1 VGVIFF
7 VRGTGA
13 VVVVVVVVVGGGLY
27 LVALLVV
34 GVGVGRAHVNTSARA
49 KAEVGGLGGECICYS
64 LHHVCDRPTVREE
77 VVSLTACNLYHD
89 QLFWGA

>member
-34 GVGVGRAHVNTSARA
+34 VVGVGRAHVNSSARV
-49 KAEVGGLGGECICYS
+49 ETGVGRLGGGGAYATSFIMFMIDLPY
-64 LHHVCDRPTVREE
+64 VRKR
-77 VVSLTACNLYHD
+77 
-89 QLFWGA
+89 